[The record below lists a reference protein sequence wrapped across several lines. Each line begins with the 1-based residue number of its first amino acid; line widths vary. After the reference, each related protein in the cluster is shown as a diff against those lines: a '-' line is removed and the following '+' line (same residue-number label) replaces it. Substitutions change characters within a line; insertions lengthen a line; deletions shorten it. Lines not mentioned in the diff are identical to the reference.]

1 VDAHPH
7 AALAL
12 VSLEHYR
19 RLPVSY
25 ADAPYIWIWLHT
37 EGTPPTIGKPWR
49 SNGRTV
55 VQVNFVLQGHYVA
68 VQPGVRGL
76 CSPASTRTQTAS
88 GMDRLTDKAVLQI
101 WPRK

>member
-68 VQPGVRGL
+68 VQPGVRL
-76 CSPASTRTQTAS
+76 VLTRIDPHPDGVWHGQ
-88 GMDRLTDKAVLQI
+88 LTDKAVLQI